1 MRDPPRSLPPG
12 PGENPRTGASEGLR
26 GPRNGSGE
34 RERSSGPG
42 KSICSVHG
50 GSSFPGCRGGQGTR
64 PERVSPCILP
74 EYKGIQASLFEPDKS
89 DHPRLRAEVRL
100 MEGNWLVPKKKKI
113 TNHDLFPYPVQGHNN
128 SLGRRASLAVG
139 NVFHPGSHFYAH
151 FYDQSNTV

>member
-1 MRDPPRSLPPG
+1 MRESDHRGRENLSAPFTEAQASRAA
-12 PGENPRTGASEGLR
+12 GEAR
-26 GPRNGSGE
+26 
-34 RERSSGPG
+34 
-42 KSICSVHG
+42 
-50 GSSFPGCRGGQGTR
+50 GTR

-151 FYDQSNTV
+151 FYDQSNTVCRLIVRGTRTEDQGETKTTPCEDDPSRC